1 MEMTKSMIFK
11 SLENWH
17 RVEFAYCESL
27 IWFAVRPAP
36 RFLPVERGIGVRLAQ
51 SASSPFL
58 KRISLPCA
66 GSTFYQQNV
75 DRAIKKKKWTPQR
88 IGLGIAALAFVAF
101 SVYSIALAGRHSSLN
116 VNREKITVSKVER
129 GVFDEFIVVTGVV
142 QPLKTY
148 QLDAIEGGYVSQK
161 LLDGGA
167 TVRQGDLILK
177 LENQRLTMDFVNR
190 ETEMYRL
197 INELE
202 NTKLS
207 LKQDKFALRR
217 TLSELDYQIQQA
229 KDDHERNAKLFA
241 DGVISSQEFT
251 RTKIAYE
258 RLTQQREIEIE
269 NQKFQEENS
278 LVQIKQLEGTLDR
291 TRTNLIM
298 MKQNLENLSVKAP
311 VSGLLS
317 RVDVEIGA
325 SITAGQNIGQI
336 DDLNG
341 FKMRVEVDE
350 HYISRIFPGLEGS
363 FEFSGATT
371 KLVVSKVY
379 PEVRN
384 GRFEVDMTFE
394 KKIPEGIR
402 RGQSVPVRLQ
412 LGKPAEATLLPTGGF
427 FSDTGGNWVYVL
439 NESGSKAEK
448 RNISLGRKNPQFFEV
463 LSGLEP
469 GEQVITSS
477 YENFGDKDILN
488 LQ

>member
-1 MEMTKSMIFK
+1 M
-11 SLENWH
+11 
-17 RVEFAYCESL
+17 
-27 IWFAVRPAP
+27 
-36 RFLPVERGIGVRLAQ
+36 
-51 SASSPFL
+51 
-58 KRISLPCA
+58 
-66 GSTFYQQNV
+66 
-75 DRAIKKKKWTPQR
+75 DRAIKKKKWTIQR
-88 IGLGIAALAFVAF
+88 ISIGVAILAFAAF
-101 SVYSIALAGRHSSLN
+101 SIYSIALAGRQSSLN

-148 QLDAIEGGYVSQK
+148 QLDAIEGGYVAQK

-167 TVRQGDLILK
+167 TVKQGDLILK

-207 LKQDKFALRR
+207 LKQDKFTLRR

-229 KDDHERNAKLFA
+229 KDDHDRNAKLFA
-241 DGVISSQEFT
+241 DGVISQQEFT
-251 RTKIAYE
+251 RTKIAFD
-258 RLTQQREIEIE
+258 RFTQQREIEIE

-278 LVQIKQLEGTLDR
+278 LVQIKQLEGTLER

-298 MKQNLENLSVKAP
+298 MKQNLENLAVKAP

-325 SITAGQNIGQI
+325 SIIAGQNIGQI

-371 KLVVSKVY
+371 KLIVSKVY

-394 KKIPEGIR
+394 KKIPDGIR

-427 FSDTGGNWVYVL
+427 FSDTGGNWVFVL

-448 RNISLGRKNPQFFEV
+448 REISLGRKNPQYFEV

-477 YENFGDKDILN
+477 YENFGDKDVLN

>member
-1 MEMTKSMIFK
+1 MD
-11 SLENWH
+11 
-17 RVEFAYCESL
+17 
-27 IWFAVRPAP
+27 RP
-36 RFLPVERGIGVRLAQ
+36 
-51 SASSPFL
+51 
-58 KRISLPCA
+58 
-66 GSTFYQQNV
+66 
-75 DRAIKKKKWTPQR
+75 IKKKTFTPQR
-88 IGLGIAALAFVAF
+88 IALGVGIIAFLIFAVNTLLNG
-101 SVYSIALAGRHSSLN
+101 SQSSLN
-116 VNREKITVSKVER
+116 VNREKITVSQVTR

-148 QLDAIEGGYVSQK
+148 QLDAIEGGYVAQK

-167 TVRQGDLILK
+167 TVKQGDLILK
-177 LENQRLTMDFVNR
+177 LENQRLMLDFVNR
-190 ETEMYRL
+190 ETEMYDL
-197 INELE
+197 INNLE
-202 NTKLS
+202 NTRLR
-207 LKQDKFALRR
+207 LRQDKFTLRK
-217 TLSELDYQIQQA
+217 TLSELDFQIQQA
-229 KDDHERNAKLFA
+229 KNEYDRNNKLYN
-241 DGVISSQEFT
+241 DRVISQQEWEKSKNT
-251 RTKIAYE
+251 YE
-258 RLTQQREIEIE
+258 RLTQQRDIEVE

-278 LVQIKQLEGTLDR
+278 IVQIKQLEGTLER
-291 TRTNLIM
+291 TKLNLSM
-298 MKQNLENLSVKAP
+298 MKENLANLSVRAP

-363 FEFSGATT
+363 FEFNGKTV
-371 KLVVSKVY
+371 KLIVSKVF

-384 GRFEVDMTFE
+384 GRFDVDMVFD
-394 KKIPEGIR
+394 KIPDGVR

-412 LGKPAEATLLPTGGF
+412 LGKPADATLLATGGF

-439 NESGSKAEK
+439 SADGAKASK
-448 RNISLGRKNPQFFEV
+448 RNISLGRKNPQFYEV

-477 YENFGDKDILN
+477 YENFGDKDVLN

>member
-1 MEMTKSMIFK
+1 MD
-11 SLENWH
+11 
-17 RVEFAYCESL
+17 
-27 IWFAVRPAP
+27 RP
-36 RFLPVERGIGVRLAQ
+36 
-51 SASSPFL
+51 
-58 KRISLPCA
+58 
-66 GSTFYQQNV
+66 
-75 DRAIKKKKWTPQR
+75 IKKKTFTPQR
-88 IGLGIAALAFVAF
+88 IVLALGIVAF
-101 SVYSIALAGRHSSLN
+101 LVFAVNTLLNGSQSSLN

-148 QLDAIEGGYVSQK
+148 QLDAIEGGYVAQK

-202 NTKLS
+202 NTKLR

-217 TLSELDYQIQQA
+217 TLSELDYQIRQA
-229 KDDHERNAKLFA
+229 KFDHDRNSQLFA
-241 DGVISSQEFT
+241 DKVISQQEWE
-251 RTKIAYE
+251 RTKITFE
-258 RLTQQREIEIE
+258 RLSGQREIEIE

-278 LVQIKQLEGTLDR
+278 IVQIKQLEGTLDR
-291 TRTNLIM
+291 TRTNLHM
-298 MKQNLENLSVKAP
+298 MKQNLENLSVRAP

-363 FEFSGATT
+363 FDFNGATT
-371 KLVVSKVY
+371 KLSVSKVY

-384 GRFEVDMTFE
+384 GRFEVDMVFE
-394 KKIPEGIR
+394 KIPDGIR

-412 LGKPAEATLLPTGGF
+412 LGKPAEATLLATGGF

-439 NESGSKAEK
+439 SSDGSKASK

>member
-1 MEMTKSMIFK
+1 M
-11 SLENWH
+11 
-17 RVEFAYCESL
+17 
-27 IWFAVRPAP
+27 
-36 RFLPVERGIGVRLAQ
+36 
-51 SASSPFL
+51 
-58 KRISLPCA
+58 
-66 GSTFYQQNV
+66 

-88 IGLGIAALAFVAF
+88 IGLGIAILAFAAF
-101 SVYSIALAGRHSSLN
+101 SVYSIALAGRQSSLN
-116 VNREKITVSKVER
+116 VNREKITISKVER

-148 QLDAIEGGYVSQK
+148 QLDAIEGGYVAQK

-167 TVRQGDLILK
+167 SVRQGDLILK

-202 NTKLS
+202 NTRLR

-229 KDDHERNAKLFA
+229 KLDHERNSKLVT
-241 DGVISSQEFT
+241 DKVISQQEYE
-251 RTKIAYE
+251 RTKIIFE

-278 LVQIKQLEGTLDR
+278 ITQIKQLEGTLDR
-291 TRTNLIM
+291 TRLNLKM

-325 SITAGQNIGQI
+325 SIVAGQNIGQI

-371 KLVVSKVY
+371 KLVVNKVY

-384 GRFEVDMTFE
+384 GRFEVDMTFD
-394 KKIPEGIR
+394 KKIPDGIR

-439 NESGSKAEK
+439 NESGSSAEK
-448 RNISLGRKNPQFFEV
+448 RSISLGRKNPQFFEV
-463 LSGLEP
+463 LSGLEA

>member
-1 MEMTKSMIFK
+1 M
-11 SLENWH
+11 
-17 RVEFAYCESL
+17 
-27 IWFAVRPAP
+27 
-36 RFLPVERGIGVRLAQ
+36 
-51 SASSPFL
+51 
-58 KRISLPCA
+58 
-66 GSTFYQQNV
+66 
-75 DRAIKKKKWTPQR
+75 DRAIQKKRFTPQR
-88 IGLGIAALAFVAF
+88 IALGLGIIAFLVFAVRTLLTG
-101 SVYSIALAGRHSSLN
+101 SQSSLN

-148 QLDAIEGGYVSQK
+148 QLDAIEGGYVAQK

-177 LENQRLTMDFVNR
+177 LENQRLTMDYVNR

-207 LKQDKFALRR
+207 LKQNKFTLRR

-229 KDDHERNAKLFA
+229 KLDHERNSKLVA
-241 DGVISSQEFT
+241 DKVISQQEYE
-251 RTKIAYE
+251 RTKITYE

-291 TRTNLIM
+291 TRMNLTM
-298 MKQNLENLSVKAP
+298 MKQNLENLAVKAP

-317 RVDVEIGA
+317 RVDVEIGS

-363 FEFSGATT
+363 FEFNGGST
-371 KLVVSKVY
+371 KLVVNKVY

-384 GRFEVDMTFE
+384 GRFDVDMVFS
-394 KKIPEGIR
+394 KIPDGIR

-412 LGKPAEATLLPTGGF
+412 LGKPAEATLLATGGF

-439 NESGSKAEK
+439 SESGATASK

-463 LSGLEP
+463 LSGLEA

-477 YENFGDKDILN
+477 YENFGDKDVLN

>member
-1 MEMTKSMIFK
+1 
-11 SLENWH
+11 
-17 RVEFAYCESL
+17 
-27 IWFAVRPAP
+27 
-36 RFLPVERGIGVRLAQ
+36 
-51 SASSPFL
+51 
-58 KRISLPCA
+58 
-66 GSTFYQQNV
+66 V
-75 DRAIKKKKWTPQR
+75 DRPIAKKRFTPQR
-88 IGLGIAALAFVAF
+88 IMLGLGILGFVAF
-101 SVYSIALAGRHSSLN
+101 AVYTAMSSNQSSLN
-116 VNREKITVSKVER
+116 VKREKITISKVER

-148 QLDAIEGGYVSQK
+148 QLDAIEGGYIAK
-161 LLDGGA
+161 KHLDGGA
-167 TVRQGDLILK
+167 TVKQGDLILS
-177 LENQRLTMDFVNR
+177 LENQRLMLDFVNR

-207 LKQDKFALRR
+207 LKQNKFTLRR
-217 TLSELDYQIQQA
+217 TLSELDFQIQQA
-229 KDDHERNAKLFA
+229 KADHERNAQLFK
-241 DGVISSQEFT
+241 DKVISQQEYE
-251 RTKIAYE
+251 RTKNTFE
-258 RLTQQREIEIE
+258 RLTQQRGIEVE
-269 NQKFQEENS
+269 NQQFQEENS

-291 TRTNLIM
+291 TRANLNM
-298 MKQNLENLSVKAP
+298 MKQNLDNLAVRAP

-363 FEFSGATT
+363 FEFNGTVVQLS
-371 KLVVSKVY
+371 VSKVY

-384 GRFEVDMTFE
+384 GRFDVDMVFS
-394 KKIPEGIR
+394 KIPDGIR

-412 LGKPAEATLLPTGGF
+412 LGKPAEATLLATGGF
-427 FSDTGGNWVYVL
+427 FSDTGGNWVYVVS
-439 NESGSKAEK
+439 ESGAKAEK
-448 RNISLGRKNPQFFEV
+448 RNISLGRKNPQFYEV
-463 LSGLEP
+463 LSGLQA

>member
-1 MEMTKSMIFK
+1 MDRQIQKK
-11 SLENWH
+11 
-17 RVEFAYCESL
+17 
-27 IWFAVRPAP
+27 
-36 RFLPVERGIGVRLAQ
+36 
-51 SASSPFL
+51 
-58 KRISLPCA
+58 
-66 GSTFYQQNV
+66 TF
-75 DRAIKKKKWTPQR
+75 TPQR
-88 IGLGIAALAFVAF
+88 IAVGLGIVAF
-101 SVYSIALAGRHSSLN
+101 LVFAVRTLLTGSQSSLN

-148 QLDAIEGGYVSQK
+148 QLDAIEGGYVAQK

-177 LENQRLTMDFVNR
+177 LENQRLTMDYVNR

-207 LKQDKFALRR
+207 LKQNKFTLRR
-217 TLSELDYQIQQA
+217 TLSELDFQIQQA
-229 KDDHERNAKLFA
+229 KLDHERNGKLVA
-241 DGVISSQEFT
+241 DKVISQQEYE
-251 RTKIAYE
+251 RTKITFE

-291 TRTNLIM
+291 TRMNLTM
-298 MKQNLENLSVKAP
+298 MKQNLENLAVKAP

-317 RVDVEIGA
+317 RVDVEIGS

-363 FEFSGATT
+363 FEFNGGTT
-371 KLVVSKVY
+371 KLVVNKVY

-384 GRFEVDMTFE
+384 GRFDVDMVFS
-394 KKIPEGIR
+394 KIPDGIR

-412 LGKPAEATLLPTGGF
+412 LGKPAEATLLATGGF

-439 NESGSKAEK
+439 SESGATAAK

-463 LSGLEP
+463 LSGLEA

-477 YENFGDKDILN
+477 YENFGDKDVLN